1 MKPIT
6 AGLALF
12 LAASA
17 VQAAPKSTI
26 TKVTATNVGGGVE
39 IAVVGDNL
47 SEPKTF
53 FANGTKTLYVVQ
65 FNASLVPSTGR
76 LNVNS
81 AGVGYVKYAR
91 FSANPPTT
99 RLVIEV
105 AKGIT
110 PTVAKENGNWF
121 VRVNVAKPSSATTDN
136 DSAAMKAA
144 ITELDNGSFA
154 AGTPV
159 TYDATKGTFK
169 PGMIVGAEKT
179 ATFTEAAFSSTL
191 TPNVTVPAPIGSP
204 FKDTSISLVTDRADV
219 LTILKS
225 FAKQT
230 DVNIIVAPN
239 VSPANA
245 PLLLSVSMN
254 DVDLD
259 FAMTSVASLAGLRFT
274 RIGNTYVVCNA
285 TDFNSMVGNIWA
297 QSGVKF
303 ASRVVELTS
312 GEAKQIRDATM
323 QALPQDG
330 PDGYYE
336 IFNPTDE
343 ARYGNGSGANNVY
356 SNQGATGTA
365 GAGAAGAAGGQT
377 PPVVGSG
384 SSRAKYV
391 TLVGEPRRLDVI
403 EAFVRDL
410 DTRIAKSFSLSGAAN
425 FGSVV
430 VPIMSGQTQK
440 IKDMLGKLLEQNPRK
455 NDYSIEE
462 TAVKELAEGDDSQK
476 MLLIAGPKEELET
489 LRLFADN
496 LDASMCELK
505 GIERNTDADSFKQY
519 YEVVDLKHIE
529 PNHAAF
535 DLKSRI
541 RGLYVSILPDP
552 VTPGLKG
559 EDKDEK
565 AVGGDAGATGAGG
578 TASAP
583 KTAEMNRTI
592 GHEQMRLVLRG
603 TRAQIDEAKVYLAQ
617 VDMPARQVSIELR
630 VMELS
635 RQEALKMGLDW
646 SILTGGRLTSF
657 RMNQGLGNN
666 ISQGGTFSGTYQ
678 DNATTTF
685 DVLGQLDAITTKN
698 NLIARPNAL
707 ITDGRSTHLFVG
719 DTVRYIK
726 LINASQNGTTVEIGE
741 VEVGVTVDVEAR
753 IGADGNIA
761 LDLMQN
767 FSILRSFTPVPGGG
781 AIPQTSDRK
790 TEMFVNLMSGET
802 IALGGLI
809 LEQDRKSVSGI
820 PILRDLPLIGALFSR
835 TERTKDKTEI
845 VFFLTAKV
853 VDNQTKS
860 NAANPMRTDGQANS
874 QKGN

>member
-53 FANGTKTLYVVQ
+53 FANSTKTLYVVQ
-65 FNASLVPSTGR
+65 FNAALVPNTGK

-91 FSANPPTT
+91 YSANPPVA

-105 AKGIT
+105 TKGIT
-110 PTVAKENGNWF
+110 PTVANEDGNWF
-121 VRVNVAKPSSATTDN
+121 VRVGVTKPAAAIDG
-136 DSAAMKAA
+136 DAIAMKNA
-144 ITELDNGSFA
+144 ITELDKGSFTNNA
-154 AGTPV
+154 PV
-159 TYDATKGTFK
+159 KYDSKSGVFT

-179 ATFTEAAFSSTL
+179 ASFTEAAFSSTL
-191 TPNVTVPAPIGSP
+191 APSTTIPAPIGSP
-204 FKDTSISLVTDRADV
+204 FKDTSISLVTDRVDV
-219 LTILKS
+219 LTVLKA

-239 VSPANA
+239 VSPADK
-245 PLLLSVSMN
+245 PVLLSVSMN

-285 TDFNSMVGNIWA
+285 SDFNSMVGNIWA

-303 ASRVVELTS
+303 ASRVVDLTS

-343 ARYGNGSGANNVY
+343 ARYGSAAGGTNVY

-365 GAGAAGAAGGQT
+365 GAGAAGTAGNA
-377 PPVVGSG
+377 PPTQGSTG
-384 SSRAKYV
+384 STRAKYV

-410 DTRIAKSFSLSGAAN
+410 DKRIAKSFSLSGAAN

-489 LRLFADN
+489 LRIFADN

-505 GIERNTDADSFKQY
+505 GIDRNTDPESFKQF

-565 AVGGDAGATGAGG
+565 AVGGDTGNAGG
-578 TASAP
+578 TGTTAP
-583 KTAEMNRTI
+583 KTAEMNRSI

-603 TRAQIDEAKVYLAQ
+603 TRAQIDEAKGYLAQ

-630 VMELS
+630 VMELT

-657 RMNQGLGNN
+657 RMNQGLGGN
-666 ISQGGTFSGTYQ
+666 ISQGGTFSGHYQ
-678 DNATTTF
+678 DNSTSSL

-741 VEVGVTVDVEAR
+741 VEVGVTVDVDAR

-761 LDLMQN
+761 LDLAQN
-767 FSILRSFTPVPGGG
+767 FSILTSFTPVPGGG
-781 AIPQTSDRK
+781 AIPQTSDRN

-820 PILRDLPLIGALFSR
+820 PILKDLPLIGSLFSR
-835 TERTKDKTEI
+835 TDNRKEKTEI

-860 NAANPMRTDGQANS
+860 NAANPMRGDGEANKP
-874 QKGN
+874 KGN